1 MAVDNNFGRLEQEVN
16 RLVEVLERLRSENA
30 AKNEEIQTLQANVAK
45 LEAAQAESKSAADI
59 RAEVKS
65 RIELILT
72 KLDAVLL

>member
-1 MAVDNNFGRLEQEVN
+1 MAVDNNFERLEQEVN
-16 RLVEVLERLRSENA
+16 RLVEVLKRLRSENA

>member
-1 MAVDNNFGRLEQEVN
+1 MAVDNNFERLEQEVN

-30 AKNEEIQTLQANVAK
+30 AKNEEIQALQANLAK

-59 RAEVKS
+59 RAEGKS